1 MSATFCN
8 QIRGVVSG
16 IEQVL
21 QIDGICRININV
33 SVSHGILINCL
44 RYAKLDL
51 DCTYFKE
58 V

>member
-1 MSATFCN
+1 M
-8 QIRGVVSG
+8 VSG

-21 QIDGICRININV
+21 QIDGIHPMNINV
-33 SVSHGILINCL
+33 SLSHGVLINCL

-51 DCTYFKE
+51 DYIYFKQ